1 MTIQHHPTDELLLAY
16 AAGTLDQGQHVAIAT
31 HLLPCSACRRWVQS
45 LEGLGG
51 SVLSTLPASAMAN
64 DALSRIEAMLDEP
77 VVSDPSGQRR
87 PVLHSDVPGLPA
99 FVRGLPAGKWKWVA
113 PNLHLKRLALSE
125 PCDTRVFLLRSR
137 PGSRFLP
144 HGHTGFEMTSVL
156 TGSFSHDD
164 QHYGPGDFDLGDP
177 DTGHEIVIG
186 PEGDC
191 ISLVAMQGE
200 LKLQGVLGRI
210 IQPFL
215 SI

>member
-31 HLLPCSACRRWVQS
+31 HLLACSACRGWVQS

-51 SVLSTLPASAMAN
+51 TMLSALPASAMAG
-64 DALSRIEAMLDEP
+64 DALSRIEARLDEP
-77 VVSDPSGQRR
+77 ALSAPCEQRR
-87 PVLHSDVPGLPA
+87 ADMHSDVPGLPA
-99 FVRGLPAGKWKWVA
+99 FVRGFPAGKWKWVA
-113 PNLHLKRLALSE
+113 PNLHLKRLALSDAG
-125 PCDTRVFLLRSR
+125 DTRVFLLRSS
-137 PGSRFLP
+137 PGTRFLP

-156 TGSFSHDD
+156 TGSFSHDG

-200 LKLQGVLGRI
+200 LRLKGLLGRI
-210 IQPFL
+210 VQPFL
-215 SI
+215 AI